1 MIIPLHRLPEEGLAF
16 EKEYDKGELDLS
28 EHDLELTEPLRVS
41 GVVSQVGRIVRVQGG
56 LEARA
61 IRPCDRCLADV
72 EVAVDEKFELFYE
85 PNEPQEGLS
94 GSGGRHAHHPGSA
107 GTETEIR
114 GKDLEFSVY
123 EDHEI
128 DLDQLVVEQL
138 ALNVPT
144 RVLCKEDCRGLCD
157 QCGTDLNQ
165 FSCRCEQPVDPRW
178 QVLLDMKNRT
188 SGKS

>member
-1 MIIPLHRLPEEGLAF
+1 MIIPLHRLPEDGLAF
-16 EKEYDKGELDLS
+16 EEEYDKGELDLS

-41 GVVSQVGRIVRVQGG
+41 GMVSQVGKIVRVQGR
-56 LEARA
+56 LHAQA

-72 EVAVDEKFELFYE
+72 EIAVDENFEVFFE
-85 PNEPQEGLS
+85 PNESHEGLS
-94 GSGGRHAHHPGSA
+94 GSGGKPVHAGSV
-107 GTETEIR
+107 GTEAEIR

-123 EDHEI
+123 ENDEI
-128 DLDQLVVEQL
+128 DLDQLLVEQL

-178 QVLLDMKNRT
+178 QVLLEMKNRT
-188 SGKS
+188 SGKG